1 MLTDKIRSEM
11 NSALKS
17 GNRERK
23 NAHSALLDAL
33 TKYAKDNGWGITEQ
47 DEISVIRK
55 ERKQMEETL
64 SFAKQANNEKLI
76 SKCEYAIS
84 VMDEYLPVMMSE
96 EQINAF
102 VQDTVKRLGI
112 TNPTKADKGK
122 IMKELSAIRDKADMK
137 VVAQLVSAILQ

>member
-1 MLTDKIRSEM
+1 MLRIT
-11 NSALKS
+11 
-17 GNRERK
+17 G
-23 NAHSALLDAL
+23 
-33 TKYAKDNGWGITEQ
+33 GGITEQ

-122 IMKELSAIRDKADMK
+122 IMKELSAIRGKADMK

>member
-1 MLTDKIRSEM
+1 
-11 NSALKS
+11 
-17 GNRERK
+17 
-23 NAHSALLDAL
+23 
-33 TKYAKDNGWGITEQ
+33 
-47 DEISVIRK
+47 
-55 ERKQMEETL
+55 MEETL

-84 VMDEYLPVMMSE
+84 VMDEYIPVMMSE

-122 IMKELSAIRDKADMK
+122 IMKELSAIRSKADMK